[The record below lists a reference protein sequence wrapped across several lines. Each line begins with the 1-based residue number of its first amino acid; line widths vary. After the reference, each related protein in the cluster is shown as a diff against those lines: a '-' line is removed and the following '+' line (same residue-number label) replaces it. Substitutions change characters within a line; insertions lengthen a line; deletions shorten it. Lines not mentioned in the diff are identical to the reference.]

1 MTEVATKTAKVWLIE
16 DNAAFRQSVARAIN
30 RLPDLSCTRDFA
42 ACEPAIAAL
51 AAEKP
56 DVVLIDVGLPGM
68 TGIEGIPQ
76 IKAKAPEAQ
85 VVVLTVFED
94 HDKIFNAL
102 CAGAS
107 GYLLKGSPVAQ
118 IGDAIREVMRGGAP
132 MSPPVARRVLGMFT
146 KLVPARGN
154 YGLTEREKGILELM
168 TEGKTMKEIAEVAGV
183 SYHTVDSHLRN
194 IYAKLHVN
202 SRASAVAKA
211 IKEGLV

>member
-1 MTEVATKTAKVWLIE
+1 MPEASPKTTVWLIE
-16 DNAAFRQSVARAIN
+16 DNAAFRQTVARAIN
-30 RLPDLSCTRDFA
+30 RLPGLACTGNFA
-42 ACEPAIAAL
+42 ACELAL
-51 AAEKP
+51 AALGNDKP

-76 IKAKAPEAQ
+76 IKAKSPETQ

-94 HDKIFNAL
+94 HDKIFQAL

-107 GYLLKGSPVAQ
+107 GYLLKGAPVAQ
-118 IGDAIREVMRGGAP
+118 IGEAIREVKRGGAP

-146 KLVPARGN
+146 KMAPVKSD
-154 YGLTEREKGILELM
+154 YGLTEREKEMLEFM
-168 TEGKTMKEIAEVAGV
+168 TQGKTMKEIADVAAV

-202 SRASAVAKA
+202 SRAGAVAKA
-211 IKEGLV
+211 LKEGLV

>member
-1 MTEVATKTAKVWLIE
+1 MAEASSKTTVWLIE
-16 DNAAFRQSVARAIN
+16 DNAAFRQTVARAIN
-30 RLPDLSCTRDFA
+30 RLPGLACTGNFA
-42 ACEPAIAAL
+42 ACEPALAAL
-51 AAEKP
+51 ANDKP

-76 IKAKAPEAQ
+76 IKAKSPETQ

-94 HDKIFNAL
+94 HDKIFQAL

-107 GYLLKGSPVAQ
+107 GYLLKGAPVAQ
-118 IGDAIREVMRGGAP
+118 IGEAIREVKRGGAP

-146 KLVPARGN
+146 KMAPAKAD
-154 YGLTEREKGILELM
+154 YGLTEREKQMLEFM
-168 TEGKTMKEIAEVAGV
+168 TQGKTMKEIADVAAV

-202 SRASAVAKA
+202 SRAGAVAKA
-211 IKEGLV
+211 LKEGLV